1 MSQADLDTLL
11 GRSAGTVA
19 QFEVGRLKP
28 PDRAT
33 CAAIAAA
40 LGVAE
45 VEVWTIARDERLRLA
60 DPDAFADL
68 EQEHARARL
77 EGPLVDHE
85 VELVNLLRV
94 LDREHGQAEG
104 TVARSLSAIMFPVTL
119 QALESEGAPER
130 LAGRVVWALA
140 RVGELP
146 SRRLRRVLVAMV
158 RTIEAVVD
166 ASASGTPIAVADGE
180 TAER

>member
-1 MSQADLDTLL
+1 VRSTDRFPQALRNWRRQAGVSQADLDTLL

-60 DPDAFADL
+60 AELLNTFDPTDAD
-68 EQEHARARL
+68 
-77 EGPLVDHE
+77 VI
-85 VELVNLLRV
+85 NIITTV
-94 LDREHGQAEG
+94 L
-104 TVARSLSAIMFPVTL
+104 III
-119 QALESEGAPER
+119 
-130 LAGRVVWALA
+130 VVPMM
-140 RVGELP
+140 RMQMDP
-146 SRRLRRVLVAMV
+146 
-158 RTIEAVVD
+158 
-166 ASASGTPIAVADGE
+166 
-180 TAER
+180 